1 MKYARVVD
9 VICHQNTR
17 ADPDPDLYTQSEAT
31 GF

>member
-1 MKYARVVD
+1 MPEWWTLHVTR
-9 VICHQNTR
+9 TR